1 MTNDQRLFKRLAI
14 RSLIRSVK
22 KNGRLFT
29 REWADSWNPENPKF
43 LVVWEEAK
51 KEVLR

>member
-1 MTNDQRLFKRLAI
+1 MTKDQRLFKRLAI

-22 KNGRLFT
+22 KNGRSQT
-29 REWADSWNPENPKF
+29 REWAASWNPENPKF
-43 LVVWEEAK
+43 LGVWEEAK